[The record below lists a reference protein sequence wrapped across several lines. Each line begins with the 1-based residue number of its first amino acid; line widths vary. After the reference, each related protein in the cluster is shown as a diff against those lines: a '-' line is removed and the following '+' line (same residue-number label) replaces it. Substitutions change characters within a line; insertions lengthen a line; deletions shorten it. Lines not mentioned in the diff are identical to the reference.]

1 MEFKI
6 KDKGFAV
13 FLLACLL
20 VILIFS
26 YALFGMAG
34 LRVALGIIFVSL
46 PFYFIL
52 NNFNLEEGEK
62 FIFSLVLGITI
73 FPSLVYALG
82 FLISFKISITIA
94 FIFLLI
100 VAFTMPKI
108 KKKPNNSK

>member
-6 KDKGFAV
+6 KDTGFAV

-34 LRVALGIIFVSL
+34 LRVALGIVFVSL

-52 NNFNLEEGEK
+52 NNFNLEDGEK

-82 FLISFKISITIA
+82 FLISFKISIVIVFILLLIIA
-94 FIFLLI
+94 FVVSKF
-100 VAFTMPKI
+100 
-108 KKKPNNSK
+108 KKKTK